1 MRGTPASATS
11 VVRLVFLARLREALG
26 ASHERLDL
34 AAPTT
39 VGALRA
45 MLCARGGAWAVE
57 LAPGRAVR
65 VAVHPT
71 LFANNVRPAPGDKV
85 ELFPP
90 VTDGDR

>member
-45 MLCARGGAWAVE
+45 TLCARGGAWATE

-65 VAVHPT
+65 VALNHALV
-71 LFANNVRPAPGDKV
+71 ADDARVAPGDEV
-85 ELFPP
+85 AFFPP
-90 VTDGDR
+90 VTGG